1 MEKRLNPKQKKF
13 VEEYLRIGNATEAAI
28 GAGYSPRSAASWGS
42 RLLDLPEVQAYRR
55 ELEQQMFDE
64 MGVSRAWIGR
74 RLVEIAE
81 RCMQKV
87 PVMEWNEA
95 TRRKEPSGVWSF
107 DPSGALKA
115 LHELAAQMGFAEGG
129 EAEQAVK
136 LIVLGDGTEGIDE

>member
-1 MEKRLNPKQKKF
+1 MEKRLNPKQKRF
-13 VEEYLRIGNATEAAI
+13 VQEYLRIGNATEAAVS
-28 GAGYSPRSAASWGS
+28 AGYSPKSAASWGS

-55 ELEQQMFDE
+55 ELEQEMFDE

-74 RLVEIAE
+74 RLVEITE
-81 RCMQKV
+81 RCMQKT
-87 PVMEWNEA
+87 PVLEWNSE
-95 TRRKEPSGVWSF
+95 TRQKEFCGVWQF

-136 LIVLGDGTEGIDE
+136 LIVLGDGTDGIDE